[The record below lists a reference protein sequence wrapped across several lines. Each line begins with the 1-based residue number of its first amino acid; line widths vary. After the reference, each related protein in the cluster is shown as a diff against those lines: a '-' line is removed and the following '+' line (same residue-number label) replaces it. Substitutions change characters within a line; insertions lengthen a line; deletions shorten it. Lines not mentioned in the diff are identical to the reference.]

1 MVDGKKR
8 MNFISQYILGD
19 DDAELLVGE
28 PQLPQREELYNG
40 EVFRIARPGDEFQR
54 RRPILLGAVVLV
66 VGLFG
71 PGVEEAVDLRQLV
84 QRRLGPQSLNHC
96 PPGHDLGGG
105 ARVHADVATLHSLFF
120 VLDLVQDS
128 RPLGQGGKVVG
139 RDLHRAQEGR
149 GPWRPAAL
157 TPLGK
162 GVSRRGQRGRGDDH
176 EQQQKRVSHA
186 HRSVRA
192 RSLALR
198 IGLRR

>member
-19 DDAELLVGE
+19 DDAELFVGE
-28 PQLPQREELYNG
+28 AQLPQREELYDG

-71 PGVEEAVDLRQLV
+71 PGVEEAVDLRQLL

-105 ARVHADVATLHSLFF
+105 ARIHAGVATVHGLLL
-120 VLDLVQDS
+120 VPDLVQDS

-139 RDLHRAQEGR
+139 RDLHRAEEGR
-149 GPWRPAAL
+149 RRAAL
-157 TPLGK
+157 MPLGK
-162 GVSRRGQRGRGDDH
+162 GVSRRRQRGRGDDH

-192 RSLALR
+192 RFLVLR